1 MQCSVADTQCSIA
14 GLKCSIAGMQC
25 PVAGKEWSVSCKE
38 NHRAGKKDDGF
49 MSRCVKFTH
58 LDQIV
63 GADVRRFIS
72 NAECGMWI
80 VEYK

>member
-1 MQCSVADTQCSIA
+1 MSYR
-14 GLKCSIAGMQC
+14 KCFISKRRCFISMRKW
-25 PVAGKEWSVSCKE
+25 PVPSRE
-38 NHRAGKKDDGF
+38 NHRTGKKYDGF
-49 MSRCVKFTH
+49 MSQCVKFTH